1 MAIKNV
7 RSLMRDEFSKFAQE
21 TLGVLRE
28 RAGELETNMTKVMVE
43 SGKEFGMDLGEGMK
57 LGSIWEKNPRR
68 AAAIGLM
75 GGVMLSRV
83 MQSRDVTPVVDPN
96 PAKASPGTKKRG
108 KPARSRK
115 ASKRKTTEVA
125 EAA

>member
-1 MAIKNV
+1 
-7 RSLMRDEFSKFAQE
+7 MRDEFSKFAQE

-28 RAGELETNMTKVMVE
+28 RAVELETNVTKVMVE
-43 SGKEFGMDLGEGMK
+43 SGKEFGLDLGEGTK

-68 AAAIGLM
+68 AAAISLM

-83 MQSRDVTPVVDPN
+83 MQSRDATPVVDPN
-96 PAKASPGTKKRG
+96 PAKASPGTKRG

-125 EAA
+125 KAA